1 MGEGGQLSNEVNLC
15 LVSSWSGFLN
25 GAPCKVGCH
34 WPRHGGGGKTT
45 CAVRLCSG
53 GPAASAAEGVG

>member
-1 MGEGGQLSNEVNLC
+1 MLLARLVAAGQ
-15 LVSSWSGFLN
+15 GM
-25 GAPCKVGCH
+25 
-34 WPRHGGGGKTT
+34 GGGVKTT